1 MGATAEDYDPMT
13 NIIAQGDRFKLNL
26 WLWTNAT
33 IPAKAWFEIACA
45 KHEYGDFHM
54 PTVTGE
60 HFQTR
65 HVGVDEHGRAR
76 VRIVCAE
83 EWANDATVGLGAA
96 TCRCNAMAEPF
107 AFPAPVFQYRTN
119 EKGFTELFIST
130 LMPMMQ
136 MRVIPSGEPIARSGK
151 YPALAVIYSVAAI
164 A

>member
-1 MGATAEDYDPMT
+1 MT
-13 NIIAQGDRFKLNL
+13 NIIAHGDRFKLNL
-26 WLWTNAT
+26 WLWANTT

-65 HVGVDEHGRAR
+65 HVGADEHGRAR
-76 VRIVCAE
+76 VRITFIR
-83 EWANDATVGLGAA
+83 EWAGQHAIPLNAA
-96 TCRCNAMAEPF
+96 TCRCNAVVEPW

-119 EKGFTELFIST
+119 EKGSTEPFIST

-136 MRVIPSGEPIARSGK
+136 MRIITLGEPIARSDK
-151 YPALAVIYSVAAI
+151 YPALAVIYQVEKTL
-164 A
+164 